1 MVFDKIDINGDGK
14 EASHA
19 TLSSALSFS
28 FPAARFAGAILG
40 VGCPVAVGGG
50 RFGSHCP
57 SIGPCVHR
65 GTLRC
70 GAELQWGCVLW
81 LSPCHSNLGCCGGC
95 GWRTRAAG
103 HNET

>member
-28 FPAARFAGAILG
+28 FHAARFAGAILG

-70 GAELQWGCVLW
+70 GAELQWGWAVCYGSAHAIAPGLLW
-81 LSPCHSNLGCCGGC
+81 GLRVEDEGC
-95 GWRTRAAG
+95 RT
-103 HNET
+103 

>member
-19 TLSSALSFS
+19 TPSSALSFS
-28 FPAARFAGAILG
+28 LQAARFAGAILG

-57 SIGPCVHR
+57 SIGHW
-65 GTLRC
+65 GHC
-70 GAELQWGCVLW
+70 GVG
-81 LSPCHSNLGCCGGC
+81 LSCSG
-95 GWRTRAAG
+95 AG
-103 HNET
+103 LCAMAQPMP